1 MNDGATHTPAFGWA
15 LYDPL
20 TPELG
25 TLALAAALVV
35 ALAGAVAS
43 LAGAATDRVAWMRL
57 ARPTSHG
64 QCALLL
70 IAWAVLSAAFVV
82 NDFSVLYVAN
92 NSNTELPLIYRL
104 SAVWGAHEGSL
115 LLWSLTLTG
124 WMVAVA
130 LSSRHLP
137 ESFAARVLGVMSL
150 VNVGFLSFIL
160 FTSNPFLRHFPA
172 PAEGRDL
179 NPLLQDPGLIA
190 HPPMLYMG
198 YVGMSVAFA
207 FAMAALLG
215 GRLDAAWA
223 RWTRPWTLAAWVFLT
238 LGITLG
244 SWWAY
249 YELGW
254 GGWWFWDPVENA
266 SFMPWL
272 VATALVHSL
281 AVTEQ
286 RDSFKRWTVLLAICG
301 FALSLLG
308 TFLVR
313 SGVLTSVHA
322 FAADP
327 SRGVFILTV
336 LAITVGASL
345 LLYAIRAPLLV
356 DRGSF
361 APISRESFLLA
372 NNVVLVVASAA
383 VLIGT
388 LYPLAIDAF
397 GLGKIS
403 VGPPYFN
410 AVFAPLMLALALLL
424 GVGMRVRWK
433 GQDVQEVARLAR
445 WSLPLSVLAGT
456 LAALTG
462 GVHLLATAAGFSM
475 AFWILAHTVL
485 TVRDRL
491 RHASTG
497 TTALRRLPA
506 GFLGMVL
513 AHVGFAVCIIGVTA
527 VSQWGAERD
536 IRLAIGEST
545 ELAGHRFTLQA
556 VQEIDGPNYS
566 GVRGSVLVE
575 PLGRRA
581 GSAGGGQVQADTSTP
596 ITLYPE
602 KRVYRAGGAAMTEA
616 GIAAGLTRDLLASLG
631 EPRGDSAWTLRVQVK
646 PFQRWIW
653 MGGVFMALGGIMAA
667 CDRRYRLRVRARS
680 DERLT
685 GTAQPA

>member
-1 MNDGATHTPAFGWA
+1 MIDSVTPTLGFAP
-15 LYDPL
+15 YDLL
-20 TPELG
+20 TPEIG
-25 TLALAAALVV
+25 NLALAAALVMAV
-35 ALAGAVAS
+35 AGATLS
-43 LAGAATDRVAWMRL
+43 LAGAGTGRVAWMRL
-57 ARPTSHG
+57 ARPASHG

-70 IAWAVLSAAFVV
+70 IAWAALSAAFVA

-115 LLWSLTLTG
+115 LLWSLALTG

-130 LSSRHLP
+130 LRSRHLP
-137 ESFAARVLGVMSL
+137 EVFAARVLGVMSL
-150 VNVGFLSFIL
+150 VNVGFLAFIL

-238 LGITLG
+238 IGITLG

-327 SRGVFILTV
+327 SRGIFILTV
-336 LAITVGASL
+336 LAIAVGASL
-345 LLYAIRAPLLV
+345 LLYTIRAPLLI
-356 DRGSF
+356 DRGDF
-361 APISRESFLLA
+361 EPISREGFLLA
-372 NNVVLVVASAA
+372 NNVVLVVSAAA

-388 LYPLAIDAF
+388 LYPLAMDAF

-433 GQDVQEVARLAR
+433 GQDVQAVGRLAR
-445 WSLPLSVLAGT
+445 WSLPLAVLGGT

-462 GVHLLATAAGFSM
+462 GVHLVATTAGFSA

-485 TVRDRL
+485 AVRDRL
-491 RHASTG
+491 RHAGSG
-497 TTALRRLPA
+497 AAALRRLPA

-513 AHVGFAVCIIGVTA
+513 AHLGFALCIVGVTA
-527 VSQWGAERD
+527 VSQWGVERD

-545 ELAGHRFTLQA
+545 ELGGYRFTLQG
-556 VQEIDGPNYS
+556 VRNIDGPNYS

-575 PLGRRA
+575 PTGAR
-581 GSAGGGQVQADTSTP
+581 ADTSGGTDTRAGAAAA

-602 KRVYRAGGAAMTEA
+602 KRVYRAGGSAMTEA

-631 EPRGDSAWTLRVQVK
+631 EPRGESAWTLRVQVK

-653 MGGVFMALGGIMAA
+653 MGGVCMALGGLLAA
-667 CDRRYRLRVRARS
+667 CDRRYRLRVKARG
-680 DERLT
+680 DERLAS
-685 GTAQPA
+685 GVQPA

>member
-1 MNDGATHTPAFGWA
+1 MNDATPLPGGPSWL
-15 LYDPL
+15 LYDSL
-20 TPELG
+20 TPEVG
-25 TLALAAALVV
+25 TLALAAALVL
-35 ALAGAVAS
+35 ALIGATLS
-43 LAGAATDRVAWMRL
+43 LAGAATGRMAWLRV

-64 QCALLL
+64 QCALLV
-70 IAWAVLSAAFVV
+70 IAWAALSAAFVA

-92 NSNTELPLIYRL
+92 NSNTQLPLIYRL

-115 LLWSLTLTG
+115 LLWSLALTG

-130 LSSRHLP
+130 LRSRHLP
-137 ESFAARVLGVMSL
+137 EVFAARVLGVMSL
-150 VNVGFLSFIL
+150 VNAGFLAFIL

-179 NPLLQDPGLIA
+179 NPLLQDPGLIF

-207 FAMAALLG
+207 FAIAALLG

-272 VATALVHSL
+272 IATALVHSL

-327 SRGVFILTV
+327 TRGVFILGV
-336 LAITVGASL
+336 LALAVGASL
-345 LLYAIRAPLLV
+345 VLYSVRAPLLV

-361 APISRESFLLA
+361 APISREGFLLA
-372 NNVVLVVASAA
+372 NNVVLVVSAAA
-383 VLIGT
+383 VLLGT
-388 LYPLAIDAF
+388 LYPLAMDAF

-410 AVFAPLMLALALLL
+410 AVFAPLMLLLALAL
-424 GVGMRVRWK
+424 GIGPRVRWK
-433 GQDVQEVARLAR
+433 GQEAREVGLLMR

-456 LAALTG
+456 LAALFG
-462 GVHLLATAAGFSM
+462 GVHLLATTAGFSA
-475 AFWILAHTVL
+475 AFWVLGHTAL

-491 RHASTG
+491 RYARSSS
-497 TTALRRLPA
+497 TALRRLPV
-506 GFLGMVL
+506 GFVGMLL

-527 VSQWGAERD
+527 VSQWGVERD
-536 IRLAIGEST
+536 IRLAMGEST
-545 ELAGHRFTLQA
+545 ELGGFRFTLQS
-556 VQEIDGPNYS
+556 VREIDGPNYS

-575 PLGRRA
+575 PVGVGGA
-581 GSAGGGQVQADTSTP
+581 GPRDATASL
-596 ITLYPE
+596 TLYPE
-602 KRVYRAGGAAMTEA
+602 KRVYQAGGAAMTEA
-616 GIAAGLTRDLLASLG
+616 GIAAGITRDLLASLG

-653 MGGVFMALGGIMAA
+653 FGGLFMALGGILAA
-667 CDRRYRLRVRARS
+667 SDRRYRLRVRAADGEALAAGAR
-680 DERLT
+680 
-685 GTAQPA
+685 PA